1 VHNGALGGVTSLR
14 TRVDNGRMTRVL
26 VVDDNFDTARN
37 FYVTLRSAGHE
48 AEFAVNGYGA
58 LEAAHRLRP
67 EVVLLDIGLPDFDG
81 CELAR
86 VLRRVPGLER
96 VRILAVSG
104 RGRAEDRH
112 RALQAGCDDYILKP
126 ADPAEVERLVS
137 LHR

>member
-1 VHNGALGGVTSLR
+1 V
-14 TRVDNGRMTRVL
+14 RVISVKPRLDNGRMPRVL

-48 AEFAVNGYGA
+48 AEFAVNGYA
-58 LEAAHRLRP
+58 AIEAAQRLRP

-86 VLRRVPGLER
+86 VLRRVPGMEG

-104 RGRAEDRH
+104 RGRAEDRW

-126 ADPAEVERLVS
+126 ADPLEVERLVA
-137 LHR
+137 LRR

>member
-1 VHNGALGGVTSLR
+1 
-14 TRVDNGRMTRVL
+14 MTRVL

-67 EVVLLDIGLPDFDG
+67 DVVLLDIGLPDFDG
-81 CELAR
+81 CDLAR
-86 VLRRVPGLER
+86 VLRRVPGMER

-137 LHR
+137 LQR